1 MPHISP
7 SSLPPAPSRGGS
19 SAQCSVAGDVVLRA
33 QCGPACYGWCALS
46 VTTVNSAESYSHVV
60 LSRKPPHFSLCNT
73 FLCKIGVIVIV
84 STKASFCLLV
94 NKTEVHLDRKRLEV
108 HTKALRKKSDTFKY
122 ISITNTI
129 NRHYWPTDSIDQP
142 CPCRALFIIKLIIY
156 KRLLS
161 TFRFSDIVKS

>member
-1 MPHISP
+1 MSRITERSLNCSSLIMPHMPP
-7 SSLPPAPSRGGS
+7 SSPPSSGSHPAPSRGGR

-73 FLCKIGVIVIV
+73 FLCKIVVIVIV
-84 STKASFCLLV
+84 STKTSFCLLV

-108 HTKALRKKSDTFKY
+108 HTKALRKKSDTF
-122 ISITNTI
+122 
-129 NRHYWPTDSIDQP
+129 
-142 CPCRALFIIKLIIY
+142 
-156 KRLLS
+156 
-161 TFRFSDIVKS
+161 